1 MAVPG
6 RDLAVRTAVC
16 ALLGYMLVAVFFTW
30 PLARNPGTRLLAPA
44 GGDTAVYLW
53 NNWIFRHEIAVH
65 HASPLETSHILAPA
79 TATDL
84 SLHNY
89 TLFANLLAFPQIPR
103 LGLIAA
109 FNVVYLVQIV
119 LAACAMFL
127 LAWSTCRHAGAAWLA
142 GAAFGFSPMLT
153 ARGLGHFSLVGAA
166 PLPIFLFFLLRAM
179 QNRRTLDAVG
189 AGAAMAWAAV
199 NDPYYGVYCVL
210 MTMAWIIQD
219 RLTAVRVTHLSP
231 AGRRLGRAAGAVA
244 SALLIFS
251 VAIAVSGGWE
261 VQAGGVRVSMHSL
274 YTPVLLL
281 AACAAVWAAVHVR
294 PARRRSD
301 PTPVRDIARLAAL
314 AGVTCA
320 AFLWPLVPGLVDRL
334 RDGDGLAPPVP
345 WRSSPRGADLLAFV
359 APNPMNP
366 LIGGLSREWLQTLPN
381 GVVENTASL
390 PIVAIA
396 TVAIAAWRSGF
407 VLPRLW
413 AWLLASSAALALG
426 PFLHIGGINT
436 HVPGPWMLMRYVPLI
451 GSARMPG
458 RLAVVVALAVAMLFA
473 FATVHL
479 LTRQKRRGTV
489 LAVLGALL
497 LFELSPLPRRVYG
510 TDVPAVYDTI
520 REDGREV
527 RVLELPFG
535 IRDGVLAI
543 GGFDP
548 AVQYFQTFHE
558 KPIFGGYISRLPAAV
573 IEEHRRNPVLRTL
586 LSLSVDGGAEAERP
600 SPAKAREAAL
610 DLRVGYVVMES
621 GRVSPQ
627 LRAFAVETFGL
638 IKIEEAEGRELFRPS
653 QSLSEP
659 DRQSALRPLPALSAS
674 CRTAAA
680 SSGPGAPPC
689 GGGRSGPR

>member
-1 MAVPG
+1 MATRG
-6 RDLAVRTAVC
+6 RGVAVRTAAYAV
-16 ALLGYMLVAVFFTW
+16 LGYILVAILFTW
-30 PLARNPGTRLLAPA
+30 PLIRNPGTQLVAPA

-65 HASPLETSHILAPA
+65 HVSPLATSHILAPA
-79 TATDL
+79 GSIDL

-103 LGLIAA
+103 LGLIAT
-109 FNVVYLVQIV
+109 FNVVYLAQIV
-119 LAACAMFL
+119 LAAFAMFL
-127 LAWSTCRHAGAAWLA
+127 LAWSICKHAGAAWLA

-210 MTMAWIIQD
+210 LTAAWIIQD
-219 RLTAVRVTHLSP
+219 RLTLVRVPHPSA
-231 AGRRLGRAAGAVA
+231 AGRRLGRLAGALA

-251 VAIAVSGGWE
+251 AAVAASGGWD
-261 VQAGGVRVSMHSL
+261 VRAGPVRVSIHSL
-274 YTPVLLL
+274 YTPVLLMTV
-281 AACAAVWAAVHVR
+281 CAAVWTAVHV
-294 PARRRSD
+294 PPSRRRND
-301 PTPVRDIARLAAL
+301 PTPARDIARLAIV
-314 AGVTCA
+314 AGLTCA
-320 AFLWPLVPGLVDRL
+320 AFLWPIVPGLVDRL
-334 RDGDGLAPPVP
+334 NDGEGLAPPVP

-359 APNPMNP
+359 APNPLNP
-366 LIGGLSREWLQTLPN
+366 LIGGLSRDWLQTLPN

-396 TVAIAAWRSGF
+396 TVGFAVWQSGF

-413 AWLLASSAALALG
+413 TWLLVSSSALALG
-426 PFLHIGGINT
+426 PFVHLGGVNT
-436 HVPGPWMLMRYVPLI
+436 HVPGPWMAVRYVPFI

-458 RLAVVVALAVAMLFA
+458 RLAVVVTLAAAMLLA
-473 FATVHL
+473 LATVHL
-479 LTRQKRRGTV
+479 LERQRRRGTV
-489 LAVLGALL
+489 LVVLGALL
-497 LFELSPLPRRVYG
+497 LLELSPLPRRLHG
-510 TDVPAVYDTI
+510 ADVPAVYDAI
-520 REDGREV
+520 RDEGREV

-548 AVQYFQTFHE
+548 AVQFYQTFHG
-558 KPIFGGYISRLPAAV
+558 KPIFGGYISQLPAAV
-573 IEEHRRNPVLRTL
+573 IEEHRRHPVLRTL
-586 LSLSVDGGAEAERP
+586 LALSGNSVVEPERP
-600 SPAKAREAAL
+600 VSAQVREAAR

-627 LRAFAVETFGL
+627 LRAFAVEAFGL
-638 IKIEEAEGRELFRPS
+638 VKVAEAGGRELYRPS
-653 QSLSEP
+653 
-659 DRQSALRPLPALSAS
+659 PAQ
-674 CRTAAA
+674 
-680 SSGPGAPPC
+680 
-689 GGGRSGPR
+689 

>member
-1 MAVPG
+1 MAPTTDSGQRVMAVPRRG
-6 RDLAVRTAVC
+6 LAVRTAVC
-16 ALLGYMLVAVFFTW
+16 AALGYMLVAVFFTW

-79 TATDL
+79 ASTDL

-89 TLFANLLAFPQIPR
+89 TLFANLLAFPLIPR
-103 LGLIAA
+103 LGLIAT

-127 LAWSTCRHAGAAWLA
+127 LAWTICRHARAAWLA

-199 NDPYYGVYCVL
+199 NDPYYGVYCIL
-210 MTMAWIIQD
+210 MTMAWVVQD

-231 AGRRLGRAAGAVA
+231 AGRRIGRSAGALA
-244 SALLIFS
+244 SALLILS

-261 VQAGGVRVSMHSL
+261 VQAGPVRVSIHSL
-274 YTPVLLL
+274 YTPVLLM

-294 PARRRSD
+294 PARRHSD
-301 PTPVRDIARLAAL
+301 PTPVRDIARLAVI
-314 AGVTCA
+314 AGLTCA
-320 AFLWPLVPGLVDRL
+320 AFLWPLVSGLVDRL

-359 APNPMNP
+359 APNPVNR

-390 PIVAIA
+390 PIIAIV

-407 VLPRLW
+407 VLPRFW
-413 AWLLASSAALALG
+413 TWLLASSAALALG
-426 PFLHIGGINT
+426 PFLHVGGINT
-436 HVPGPWMLMRYVPLI
+436 YVPGPWMLMRYVPFV

-458 RLAVVVALAVAMLFA
+458 RLAVVVVLAAAMLFA
-473 FATVHL
+473 LATVHL
-479 LTRQKRRGTV
+479 LTRQRRPGTV

-497 LFELSPLPRRVYG
+497 LFELSPLPRRLYA
-510 TDVPAVYDTI
+510 TDVPAIYDTI
-520 REDGREV
+520 RDDSREV

-548 AVQYFQTFHE
+548 AVQFYQAFHE
-558 KPIFGGYISRLPAAV
+558 KPILGGYISRLPAAV

-586 LSLSVDGGAEAERP
+586 LTLSGDAVGRPEPPSGPEAR
-600 SPAKAREAAL
+600 AAAR

-638 IKIEEAEGRELFRPS
+638 VKVAEADGRELYRPS
-653 QSLSEP
+653 
-659 DRQSALRPLPALSAS
+659 R
-674 CRTAAA
+674 
-680 SSGPGAPPC
+680 AP
-689 GGGRSGPR
+689 

>member
-6 RDLAVRTAVC
+6 RGLAVRTAVC
-16 ALLGYMLVAVFFTW
+16 AALGYMLVAVVFTW
-30 PLARNPGTRLLAPA
+30 PLARTPGTRLLAPA

-53 NNWIFRHEIAVH
+53 NSWIFRHEVAVH
-65 HASPLETSHILAPA
+65 HASPFETSHILAPA
-79 TATDL
+79 ASVDL

-103 LGLIAA
+103 IGLIAA

-127 LAWSTCRHAGAAWLA
+127 LAWSICRHAGAAWLA

-166 PLPIFLFFLLRAM
+166 PLPIFLFFMLRAM
-179 QNRRTLDAVG
+179 QNRRALDAAG

-210 MTMAWIIQD
+210 MTMAWVIQD

-231 AGRRLGRAAGAVA
+231 AARRLGRAAAVLA
-244 SALLIFS
+244 CGLLVLS

-261 VQAGGVRVSMHSL
+261 VQAGSVRVSIHSL

-301 PTPVRDIARLAAL
+301 PTPVRDIARLAAI
-314 AGVTCA
+314 AGLTCA
-320 AFLWPLVPGLVDRL
+320 AFLWPLVPGVVDRL

-359 APNPMNP
+359 TPNPMNP
-366 LIGGLSREWLQTLPN
+366 LIGGLSHQWLQTLPN

-396 TVAIAAWRSGF
+396 TVGIAAWRSGF

-413 AWLLASSAALALG
+413 LWLLASCAALALG
-426 PFLHIGGINT
+426 PFLHVGGINT
-436 HVPGPWMLMRYVPLI
+436 YVPGPWILVRYVPFL

-458 RLAVVVALAVAMLFA
+458 RLAVVVALALAMLFA
-473 FATVHL
+473 LATVHL
-479 LTRQKRRGTV
+479 LARLRRRRTALV
-489 LAVLGALL
+489 VLGTLL
-497 LFELSPLPRRVYG
+497 LFELSPLPRRLYG

-520 REDGREV
+520 RDDEREV

-548 AVQYFQTFHE
+548 AVQFYQAFHE

-586 LSLSVDGGAEAERP
+586 LALSGDAVAGPERP
-600 SPAKAREAAL
+600 PGPEARAAAR

-621 GRVSPQ
+621 GRVSQQ

-638 IKIEEAEGRELFRPS
+638 VKVAEAGGRELYRPS
-653 QSLSEP
+653 
-659 DRQSALRPLPALSAS
+659 PAQ
-674 CRTAAA
+674 
-680 SSGPGAPPC
+680 
-689 GGGRSGPR
+689 